1 MPICPS
7 AARMAMATTFCNMSD
22 DVHTLSTTKRGASN
36 VYGEKETLAEKAKD
50 ARSGSGIDMR
60 PAQFI

>member
-1 MPICPS
+1 
-7 AARMAMATTFCNMSD
+7 MSD
-22 DVHTLSTTKRGASN
+22 DVHTLSTAKRGASN